1 MKEDELNE
9 IFRNFNPEMSS
20 GSNFMSRL
28 EGRLDAVEM
37 VKQRNAQTIRNTRI
51 AAILAAVAGFIA
63 GMLTML
69 FMPWITATAQAML
82 EAVQIHTVL
91 RLSATESLPIF
102 GWLATG
108 FMALLTA
115 LTTYSLA
122 LPLLHS
128 RSLRTRNI
136 SWH

>member
-1 MKEDELNE
+1 MKEDELSE
-9 IFRNFNPEMSS
+9 IFRNFNPEMPS

-69 FMPWITATAQAML
+69 FMPWITTTAQAML

-108 FMALLTA
+108 LMALLTA